1 MKIYKKKQKITVNGE
16 KKWKEKYGVAMNNST
31 YHNLCAWKG
40 EILTN
45 NLKISVY
52 QYIIRQYTW
61 ITIDKST
68 RIKQYKH
75 HKTKQQTT
83 FWHEMLHP
91 VINIPLKF
99 GELFLAKLISLCL
112 FVNWD

>member
-1 MKIYKKKQKITVNGE
+1 
-16 KKWKEKYGVAMNNST
+16 MNNST

-40 EILTN
+40 EILSN

-68 RIKQYKH
+68 HRHTQYTYKIVQTSQYK
-75 HKTKQQTT
+75 TANYVSTLNAT
-83 FWHEMLHP
+83 P
-91 VINIPLKF
+91 CN
-99 GELFLAKLISLCL
+99 
-112 FVNWD
+112 